1 MNDLYDGSMDS
12 DRLKDHIRANAEE
25 IVRLHSRVHSTF
37 KKRDNGPE
45 ARAEW
50 EGACAEFQKRYDDL
64 AFPGGYT
71 GPRGQNGARARI
83 SSGDVEA
90 VEAALCFLEMRPYFF
105 RSGYMFKSLLRWCS
119 RAPLS
124 PDQSARLEVIKAAL
138 GEWKRKNKNPKGMS
152 LS

>member
-1 MNDLYDGSMDS
+1 MNTN
-12 DRLKDHIRANAEE
+12 RLKDQMRANAEE

-45 ARAEW
+45 ARADW
-50 EGACAEFQKRYDDL
+50 EGACAEFQKRYDNL
-64 AFPGGYT
+64 AFPGGYH

-83 SSGDVEA
+83 LSGDAEA

-124 PDQSARLEVIKAAL
+124 PSQSARLEAIKAAL
-138 GEWKRKNKNPKGMS
+138 AEWKRKNEDPKGVPFS
-152 LS
+152 